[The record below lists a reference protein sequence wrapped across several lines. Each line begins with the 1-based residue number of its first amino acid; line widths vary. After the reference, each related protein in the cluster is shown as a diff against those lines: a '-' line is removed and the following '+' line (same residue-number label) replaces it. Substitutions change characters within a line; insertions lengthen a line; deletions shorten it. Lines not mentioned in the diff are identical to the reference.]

1 MAVAAMDVPE
11 LIYPGD
17 VSTPSTSSHSHEL
30 VTPSTPYP
38 APRPPRNKLRKPPP
52 TGPPFPFA
60 SDMPP
65 SFSHFPYSSSLMST
79 RRQRNPV
86 TSPSASTSSA
96 PSTLTS
102 RPETVTSYSNTSTTP
117 LIRPKRT
124 ASMPSR
130 KLTKQR
136 PAEPSTVP
144 TPPKRR
150 ATLSFSIR
158 RRKASQTPPP
168 SSFSAAKLVQH
179 APALSS
185 RRGMFTVGSDDEEQE
200 AFPPSPRPP
209 LIHRSAYISSS
220 SGCFSEDDEEDELEL
235 RRRRRW
241 TLMTDDAITDE
252 AFAETVFSLTR
263 CTSFEY
269 ESYANDDETDT
280 TCNASVPE
288 RRSSLMALFTTRDL
302 LRTERRYLNHL
313 YEFLRSSP
321 HSYGEE
327 EGVPWPSHPSPMLM
341 HTRLIA
347 LIDVSQA
354 LLGAMESDPSVAGI
368 AGAFVAMEEEMGDA
382 LSGWCAV
389 VGGWFDDGI
398 DVRRQR
404 RLSKG
409 HRGTEK
415 DLPTLPNSTTENN
428 KPKRSL
434 TMLSLASRE
443 VWRNSTSS
451 DPSSRSASVSTT
463 PKRSSTLPT
472 SVSLLPSP
480 RSLSVSSRMKGTW
493 RKSLPTLPAWSSK
506 NAQTLRG
513 RGILPVQRVTR
524 YALFYRDLL
533 KHTEGSSP
541 SRGVV
546 EEAVAVADRIA
557 KRCDDAQGNERL
569 VVGTTRL

>member
-38 APRPPRNKLRKPPP
+38 VPRPPRNKLRKPPP
-52 TGPPFPFA
+52 TGPPYPFV

-65 SFSHFPYSSSLMST
+65 SSHFPYSFYPTST
-79 RRQRNPV
+79 RQQRSPV
-86 TSPSASTSSA
+86 LSPSASTSSA

-102 RPETVTSYSNTSTTP
+102 RPDTVTSYSNTSTTP
-117 LIRPKRT
+117 LMRPKRT

-150 ATLSFSIR
+150 ATLSFT
-158 RRKASQTPPP
+158 SQPP
-168 SSFSAAKLVQH
+168 KLAQH
-179 APALSS
+179 APALSP

-209 LIHRSAYISSS
+209 LVRRSAYISSS
-220 SGCFSEDDEEDELEL
+220 SGCFSEDEEEDELEL
-235 RRRRRW
+235 KRRRRW

-269 ESYANDDETDT
+269 ESYANDDETDA

-288 RRSSLMALFTTRDL
+288 RRSNVISTI
-302 LRTERRYLNHL
+302 L

-327 EGVPWPSHPSPMLM
+327 EGVPWPSQPPPMLM

-409 HRGTEK
+409 PRGAEK
-415 DLPTLPNSTTENN
+415 DLPMLPNSTTENN
-428 KPKRSL
+428 KPKRSS

-463 PKRSSTLPT
+463 PKRSSTLPA

-493 RKSLPTLPAWSSK
+493 RKSLPTLPAWSDK

-524 YALFYRDLL
+524 YALFYRGL
-533 KHTEGSSP
+533 S
-541 SRGVV
+541 
-546 EEAVAVADRIA
+546 A
-557 KRCDDAQGNERL
+557 
-569 VVGTTRL
+569 

>member
-1 MAVAAMDVPE
+1 
-11 LIYPGD
+11 
-17 VSTPSTSSHSHEL
+17 
-30 VTPSTPYP
+30 
-38 APRPPRNKLRKPPP
+38 
-52 TGPPFPFA
+52 
-60 SDMPP
+60 
-65 SFSHFPYSSSLMST
+65 
-79 RRQRNPV
+79 
-86 TSPSASTSSA
+86 
-96 PSTLTS
+96 
-102 RPETVTSYSNTSTTP
+102 
-117 LIRPKRT
+117 
-124 ASMPSR
+124 
-130 KLTKQR
+130 
-136 PAEPSTVP
+136 
-144 TPPKRR
+144 
-150 ATLSFSIR
+150 
-158 RRKASQTPPP
+158 
-168 SSFSAAKLVQH
+168 
-179 APALSS
+179 
-185 RRGMFTVGSDDEEQE
+185 MFTVGSDDEEQE

-209 LIHRSAYISSS
+209 LVRRSAFNSSS
-220 SGCFSEDDEEDELEL
+220 SGGFSEDDEEDELEL
-235 RRRRRW
+235 KRRRRW

-302 LRTERRYLNHL
+302 LRTERRYLNNL
-313 YEFLRSSP
+313 YELLRSSP

-354 LLGAMESDPSVAGI
+354 LLGAMENDPSVAGI
-368 AGAFVAMEEEMGDA
+368 AGAFVAMEEEMGVA
-382 LSGWCAV
+382 LSGWCSV

-398 DVRRQR
+398 EVRRQR

-409 HRGTEK
+409 PRGTEK
-415 DLPTLPNSTTENN
+415 DLPALPNSTTENN
-428 KPKRSL
+428 KPKRSS

-443 VWRNSTSS
+443 VWRNSASS
-451 DPSSRSASVSTT
+451 DPTSRSAT
-463 PKRSSTLPT
+463 PKRSSTLP
-472 SVSLLPSP
+472 SSASLLTFP

-513 RGILPVQRVTR
+513 RAILPVQRVTR

-546 EEAVAVADRIA
+546 EEAVTVADRIA
-557 KRCDDAQGNERL
+557 KRCDDSQGNERL
-569 VVGTTRL
+569 AVGMMRL